1 MFSFTESPSRMMT
14 ALPLFCLNCIAENS
28 TTEVP
33 LMSTTLPDALLFSI
47 FPLSI
52 LMFEI
57 PLIPDPIFMQAF
69 PEQMLCERVTLVA
82 LILI

>member
-1 MFSFTESPSRMMT
+1 
-14 ALPLFCLNCIAENS
+14 
-28 TTEVP
+28 
-33 LMSTTLPDALLFSI
+33 MSTTLPDALLFSI